1 VNSTRG
7 CSKKKSP
14 LLLCPAPQPV
24 LPSASRASLT
34 SFGTASRDV
43 IARRARP
50 RDPSLR
56 SGRQKKGLGA
66 TKKTALGDTLGL
78 AQIFKTAPFSLEM
91 LIEKGKPPLAL
102 HTLCGLLKW

>member
-43 IARRARP
+43 IARRAKAEGP
-50 RDPSLR
+50 LAS
-56 SGRQKKGLGA
+56 LGA
-66 TKKTALGDTLGL
+66 TKKRVRGDKKDGSRWDIRTCTN
-78 AQIFKTAPFSLEM
+78 F
-91 LIEKGKPPLAL
+91 
-102 HTLCGLLKW
+102 